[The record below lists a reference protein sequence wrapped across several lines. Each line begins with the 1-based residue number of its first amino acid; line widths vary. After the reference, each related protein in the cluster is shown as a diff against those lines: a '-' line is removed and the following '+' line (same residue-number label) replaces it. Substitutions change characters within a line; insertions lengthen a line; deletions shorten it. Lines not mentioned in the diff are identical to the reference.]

1 MAENKCVCCGEI
13 IPEGTMV
20 CSICSKSNENL
31 VTPEFICEQ
40 LAECFDEPC
49 NMSPFEEELHDTEE
63 KTNGVKSFA
72 GKQPLLTV
80 GCVTSNSN
88 IMKRRTQS
96 NEHKTIPFKK

>member
-1 MAENKCVCCGEI
+1 MSENRCVCCGEI

-40 LAECFDEPC
+40 LADRFDEPC

-63 KTNGVKSFA
+63 KDEWCNKFC
-72 GKQPLLTV
+72 GKVAPADCWMRYFMLKYKEQEEAKNV
-80 GCVTSNSN
+80 
-88 IMKRRTQS
+88 
-96 NEHKTIPFKK
+96 